1 MLSIVVVVLLC
12 ESFCQVVLPSVEALG
27 GTLFVHRLASS
38 EFLVRLTV
46 AGDAEGFEV
55 VPVVGEAFHLLECLR
70 RFDWHAVMHVDGWGD
85 VAFGHSCRLALADA
99 PLTEGMLA
107 EVGNAEFAPSA
118 VVE

>member
-1 MLSIVVVVLLC
+1 
-12 ESFCQVVLPSVEALG
+12 
-27 GTLFVHRLASS
+27 
-38 EFLVRLTV
+38 
-46 AGDAEGFEV
+46 
-55 VPVVGEAFHLLECLR
+55 
-70 RFDWHAVMHVDGWGD
+70 MHVDGWGD